1 MITIKTYQDLIA
13 CGDDESKRKD
23 FVLTAIADHKSSDLY
38 KIAVDANLYFR
49 HLNPTIMKAQ
59 KMIYDLTGQAVPDYY
74 SANNKIP
81 CRFYYYF
88 IVQEAQFLLGNGVSF
103 SEDSTKDTLGKNFDN
118 VIQKAAISALNA
130 GVSFLYWNLD
140 HVETFSIAG
149 GDEPSFVPL
158 YDEENGALRAGVRYW
173 QIAYDKPLRAT
184 LYEEDGVTEYI
195 KKGASEME
203 ILTEKH
209 DYMQIVETSEA
220 SGEMI
225 YNGGNYPGFP
235 IIPLYNVNKQSELVG
250 GKETLDAY
258 DLMASSLVNNVD
270 EGNLIYW
277 VLKNCGGMDDIDDV
291 KFIER
296 LKTIHVAHADGDA
309 GAEIESHTLEAPY
322 DANENAL
329 QRLRTQ
335 LFDDYMALDTKELAG
350 GTATATQIRAAYE
363 PLNSKVDMF
372 EYSVTE
378 AIHGLLNLLGIDDDP
393 TYTRSMLINT
403 QEEVQTV
410 LSAASVLSPEYV
422 TTKVM
427 TILGDGDKV
436 DDVLNEITSQE
447 LDIERP
453 EPVIEENAEEVGA

>member
-1 MITIKTYQDLIA
+1 MKTYNDLIA

-23 FVLTAIADHKSSDLY
+23 FVVTAIADHKSSDLY
-38 KIAVDANLYFR
+38 KIAEDANLYFR

-88 IVQEAQFLLGNGVSF
+88 IVQEAQTLLGNGVTF
-103 SEDSTKDTLGKNFDN
+103 GEQNTKDTLGKKFDS

-173 QIAYDKPLRAT
+173 QIADDKPLRAT

-291 KFIER
+291 KFVER

-322 DANENAL
+322 DANEVAL
-329 QRLRTQ
+329 ERLRTQ
-335 LFDDYMALDTKELAG
+335 LFDDFMAFDTRNIASG
-350 GTATATQIRAAYE
+350 AATATQIKAAYE
-363 PLNSKVDMF
+363 PLNSKIDMF
-372 EYSVTE
+372 EYSVSD
-378 AIHGLLNLLGIDDDP
+378 AINGLLSLLGIEDEP
-393 TYTRSMLINT
+393 TYNRSFIMNK
-403 QEEVQTV
+403 QEEVQTL
-410 LSAASVLSPEYV
+410 LSASSVLSPEYV
-422 TTKVM
+422 TRKVM
-427 TILGDGDKV
+427 TILGDADQV

-453 EPVIEENAEEVGA
+453 EPVIDENAEEVGV